1 MGFIDRFFMKS
12 PAVKSKMSVGPYT
25 GNGRT
30 GKPKKL
36 DKKIKFL
43 NNSGEVLKKGRHRQ

>member
-1 MGFIDRFFMKS
+1 MGFIDRLFMKS
-12 PAVKSKMSVGPYT
+12 PAVKASASVAPYT

-43 NNSGEVLKKGRHRQ
+43 NNSGEELKRGRHRQ